1 MGMSAGGGGSVK
13 AEPNVT
19 PMIDVML
26 VLLIIFMIVVP
37 QIAAGFKATPPKGQN
52 IKAHPEDEN
61 ADQVLGIDKDGQYYL
76 NKKPINN
83 ADLEQLVKQ
92 IYDARTIDK
101 IMYVKADA
109 GLAYYKVQDALDI
122 IAKGGV
128 RLSGLITDQTPGT
141 ESTVA
146 GDSPKAGGNPLDLSG
161 GKKP

>member
-61 ADQVLGIDKDGQYYL
+61 ADQVLGIDADGKYYL

-92 IYDARTIDK
+92 IYDARTVDK

-109 GLAYYKVQDALDI
+109 GLSYYKVQDALDI

-128 RLSGLITDQTPGT
+128 RVSGLIADQTPNT

-146 GDSPKAGGNPLDLSG
+146 GDTPKSTGNPLDLSG